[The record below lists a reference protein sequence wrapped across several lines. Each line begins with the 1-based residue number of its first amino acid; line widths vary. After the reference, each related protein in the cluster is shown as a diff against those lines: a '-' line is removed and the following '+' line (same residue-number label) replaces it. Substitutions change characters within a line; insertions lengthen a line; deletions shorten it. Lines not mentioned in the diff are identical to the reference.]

1 MDIIDKNTFVGLA
14 KEIYKITLL
23 FPKKEPLRNRLRQA
37 ADDLLADFVMEEND
51 YADNLRRGF
60 ILTQSYLEIAAD
72 QNWVAPDQIEIL
84 KEKIKRTE
92 EDFFAAESSM
102 QQEWKEIAE
111 SVAPEVEKEASASQA
126 AGERDF
132 ILIPT
137 APKTEII
144 APLPQDLMMPQ
155 ITPLPSIDEE
165 AILPDETEFASES
178 IANEEI
184 GEDEKISDV
193 SGENVAVGAA
203 TLTAAQIERQNR
215 ILEFLKEKGCAQV
228 WEIQNIFPNVSKRTI
243 RRDFR
248 AMLEQGL
255 IERTGERNTTAYKLK
270 TYLS

>member
-37 ADDLLADFVMEEND
+37 ADGLLADFVMEEND

-60 ILTQSYLEIAAD
+60 VLTQSYLEIAAD
-72 QNWVAPDQIEIL
+72 QNWVAPDQIKNL

-92 EDFFAAESSM
+92 EDFSTAESSM
-102 QQEWKEIAE
+102 RQEWKEVAE
-111 SVAPEVEKEASASQA
+111 AAAQETDEDAFAPQA

-144 APLPQDLMMPQ
+144 APLPQDLMMPE

-178 IANEEI
+178 VANEEI
-184 GEDEKISDV
+184 GEDEKISD
-193 SGENVAVGAA
+193 SGGENVAVGVA

-215 ILEFLKEKGCAQV
+215 ILAFLKEKGSAQV
-228 WEIQNIFPNVSKRTI
+228 WEIQNIFPRVSKRTI

-255 IERTGERNTTAYKLK
+255 IERTGERNTTAYKLNIH
-270 TYLS
+270 LS